1 MAVVV
6 SSSCSCSCACTAA
19 AVVCY
24 YRVCRALL
32 FLHARTQQWAD
43 PENKEGRWRRRQQMS
58 RRGSYHCVYTAQGER
73 DGVGSITTGEVILI
87 NTLTTALDH
96 TSAVVVAVEGLIIT
110 CSVVN
115 KPPRMIVCIEKGGG
129 KWQKVE
135 YLLIIRNKLAI
146 GSSAPFSCFII
157 SSSIGRLR
165 RRKGDSYL
173 TNSLSS

>member
-6 SSSCSCSCACTAA
+6 SSSCSCACIAA

-43 PENKEGRWRRRQQMS
+43 PENKEGRWRRRQQQMS

-73 DGVGSITTGEVILI
+73 DGVGSITTREVVLI

-96 TSAVVVAVEGLIIT
+96 TSAVVVVVEGLIIT

-115 KPPRMIVCIEKGGG
+115 NPPRMIVCIEKGGG
-129 KWQKVE
+129 NDKRWNT
-135 YLLIIRNKLAI
+135 YWLLQWEINLQSGRPRPSLA
-146 GSSAPFSCFII
+146 GSSH
-157 SSSIGRLR
+157 RL
-165 RRKGDSYL
+165 
-173 TNSLSS
+173 